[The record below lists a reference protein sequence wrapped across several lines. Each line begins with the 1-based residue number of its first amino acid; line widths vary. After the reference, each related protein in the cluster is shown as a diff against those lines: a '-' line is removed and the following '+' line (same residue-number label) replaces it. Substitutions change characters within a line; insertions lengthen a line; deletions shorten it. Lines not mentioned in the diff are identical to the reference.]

1 MVGNNPNFTKLD
13 VLRCFLRLNR
23 NVSRH
28 ELARELE
35 LGEGTVRT
43 ILSNLKSRKLLDST
57 KKGHFLTKKGNEL
70 LSKIFDYISMPKNL
84 AVDDIYPNLKKSGV
98 VVKNMH
104 KLKETYKLRDAAV
117 KNGAEGA
124 MILKFENRLKMPE
137 SARLINYKNLEKH
150 FELKNNDILVISF
163 SNKNKY
169 AENGALAV
177 TAELNNIIKNF
188 VNEF

>member
-1 MVGNNPNFTKLD
+1 MVGNTPNFTKLD

-43 ILSNLKSRKLLDST
+43 ILNNLKSRKLLDST

-70 LSKIFDYISMPKNL
+70 LNRICCYISAPKNL
-84 AVDDIYPNLKKSGV
+84 AIDDIYPNLKKSGV
-98 VVKNMH
+98 VVRNMH
-104 KLKETYKLRDAAV
+104 KLKETYKLRDVAV
-117 KNGAEGA
+117 RNGAEGA

-137 SARLINYKNLEKH
+137 SASLINYKNLEKH

-177 TAELNNIIKNF
+177 TAELNNTIKTF
-188 VNEF
+188 INEF

>member
-1 MVGNNPNFTKLD
+1 MVGNTPNFTKLD

-43 ILSNLKSRKLLDST
+43 ILNSLKARKLLDST

-70 LSKIFDYISMPKNL
+70 LSRIYNYISTPKSL
-84 AVDDIYPNLKKSGV
+84 AVNDIYPNLKKSGV
-98 VVKNMH
+98 VVRNMH

-124 MILKFENRLKMPE
+124 MILKFKNRLKMPE
-137 SARLINYKNLEKH
+137 SASLINYKNLEKH

-177 TAELNNIIKNF
+177 TAELNNTIKTF
-188 VNEF
+188 INEF

>member
-43 ILSNLKSRKLLDST
+43 ILNNLKARKLLDST

-70 LSKIFDYISMPKNL
+70 LSRISGYISMPKNL
-84 AVDDIYPNLKKSGV
+84 AIDDIYPNLKKSGV
-98 VVKNMH
+98 VVRNMH

-137 SARLINYKNLEKH
+137 SASLINYKNLEKH

-163 SNKNKY
+163 SNKSKY

-177 TAELNNIIKNF
+177 TAELNNIIKSF